1 MKSPVQIFVAIA
13 VLLATATVA
22 AQVYK
27 WVDKDGQV
35 QYTDT
40 PPPPGA
46 AKVEAKKINSTLAS
60 TAIAPTITTSTPGA
74 KPGDAAKAPKDKA
87 KDAVKDAEKRKTDAS
102 NAAKK
107 DEETQ
112 RNAKA
117 NEERCKA
124 ATGNLREYESGRPI
138 VRTNDSG
145 ERIILGD
152 DERSAESIKMRAL
165 MAEACK

>member
-46 AKVEAKKINSTLAS
+46 AKVEAKKINSTVATPTS
-60 TAIAPTITTSTPGA
+60 PSAAAIGA
-74 KPGDAAKAPKDKA
+74 KPADVAQSPKDKA
-87 KDAVKDAEKRKTDAS
+87 KDAAKEAEKRKTDAS
-102 NAAKK
+102 NVAKK

-124 ATGNLREYESGRPI
+124 ATSNLREYESGRQI
-138 VRTNDSG
+138 ARTNDNG
-145 ERIILGD
+145 ERVILGD
-152 DERSAESIKMRAL
+152 DERAAEAAKMRLA
-165 MAEACK
+165 MTETCK